1 MIKRYAKKLL
11 IVATLITTGILLEF
25 YGLLDAE
32 KMLGIARGY
41 SDQWWLIVVLIL
53 LQAVLFTFAL
63 AGSFFLWVAAPLYPP
78 AIATLILATGGTLGG
93 IGAYWFS
100 QRLTDEWIVR
110 IENSR
115 AYKLLHKQDNFF
127 ALFALR
133 VFPAFPHSLVNYS
146 SGILK
151 VRLSHF
157 IVAAFLGIGI
167 KSYIYADVIYNA
179 ATTASLDELLNPSTY
194 GPLVLLSVLTLTGVF
209 INYKIASK
217 DKKKEKNNREQSN

>member
-1 MIKRYAKKLL
+1 MIKRYTKKLL
-11 IVATLITTGILLEF
+11 IVALLITAGILLEF

-32 KMLGIARGY
+32 KMLHFARGY
-41 SDQWWLIVVLIL
+41 ADQWWLAAVLIL

-63 AGSFFLWVAAPLYPP
+63 AGSFFLWIAAPLYPP
-78 AIATLILATGGTLGG
+78 AMATFILAAGGTLGG
-93 IGAYWFS
+93 IGAYFFS
-100 QRLTDEWIVR
+100 QRLTDEWIEK
-110 IENSR
+110 IEKSN

-151 VRLSHF
+151 VKLSHF
-157 IVAAFLGIGI
+157 IPAAILGIGI

-179 ATTASLDELLNPSTY
+179 TTSASLDELMNISTY
-194 GPLVLLSVLTLTGVF
+194 GPLILLSGLTLLGVF
-209 INYKIASK
+209 IKYKMTR
-217 DKKKEKNNREQSN
+217 KKENQDK

>member
-11 IVATLITTGILLEF
+11 IVAALIITGILLEF

-41 SDQWWLIVVLIL
+41 SDRWWLVVLLIL

-63 AGSFFLWVAAPLYPP
+63 AGSFFLWIAAPLYPP
-78 AIATLILATGGTLGG
+78 AMATFILAAGGTLGG
-93 IGAYWFS
+93 IGAYFFS
-100 QRLTDEWIVR
+100 QRLTDEWIER
-110 IENSR
+110 IENSH

-151 VRLSHF
+151 VKLSHF
-157 IVAAFLGIGI
+157 IAAAILGIGI
-167 KSYIYADVIYNA
+167 KSYIYAEVIYN
-179 ATTASLDELLNPSTY
+179 TVTSASFDELLNISTY
-194 GPLVLLSVLTLTGVF
+194 GPLVLLSALTLIGVF
-209 INYKIASK
+209 IKYKMTSK
-217 DKKKEKNNREQSN
+217 

>member
-11 IVATLITTGILLEF
+11 IVALLITTGILLEF

-32 KMLGIARGY
+32 KMLNMARGY
-41 SDQWWLIVVLIL
+41 SDQWWLVVVLIL

-63 AGSFFLWVAAPLYPP
+63 AGSFFLWIAAPLYPP
-78 AIATLILATGGTLGG
+78 AMATFILAAGGTLGG

-100 QRLTDEWIVR
+100 KNLTDEWVEK
-110 IENSR
+110 IENSH

-151 VRLSHF
+151 VKLSHF
-157 IVAAFLGIGI
+157 IAAAILGIGI

-179 ATTASLDELLNPSTY
+179 TTSASFDELMELSTY
-194 GPLVLLSVLTLTGVF
+194 GPLVLLSTLTLIGVYLK
-209 INYKIASK
+209 YKFSDATKTNGGI
-217 DKKKEKNNREQSN
+217 